1 MKALLTAVPLLLLAL
16 LAMPAYSSQC
26 PLDIKKIGAALDAGP
41 DMTPDQLAQVDELLA
56 QGAAHHKAGAH
67 SDEPGKRHNIE
78 KRDRASTKIIH
89 IICKPYCAPTESVHD
104 EAVITG

>member
-26 PLDIKKIGAALDAGP
+26 PLDIKKIEAALDAGP
-41 DMTPDQLAQVDELLA
+41 DMTSGQLAQVDELLA

-67 SDEPGKRHNIE
+67 SDALAVLAKAMRMLNI
-78 KRDRASTKIIH
+78 
-89 IICKPYCAPTESVHD
+89 
-104 EAVITG
+104 